1 MTARPL
7 ATTFKALGRKSR
19 RFLRR
24 YQTRKGNVAM
34 IFAQSIPVVV
44 AASLSA
50 EDLHRASTVHMQLQD
65 ALDAATLAAARS
77 TATTTAQIQSIGDGA
92 LKANL
97 KNFTN
102 ASLTADTFTLNADGT
117 VVSSATMDVK
127 PMIANLFLG
136 SDMNVGAKTQVVRQN
151 YKLEV
156 ALVLDNTGSM
166 AQNSKLTNAKAAANS
181 LIDML
186 AAGAARS
193 TDPNAVRMSLVPFS
207 STVKIG
213 STYQS
218 QTWMDQTGASP
229 INDLI
234 FPTGGTTTPSAYQ
247 HANRFTLFTKMNIA
261 WGGCVESRQ
270 YPYDVQDT
278 APSVGTPATLFTPYF
293 APDEPDISGYSDWNS
308 NYSVGNNYIS
318 DGLTANTTNKNWWKR
333 QGDINKYKS
342 SGLSLSGGKGPNQF
356 CDMAPVMRM
365 TTNYSSLKTAING
378 MVATGNTNVPMGL
391 MWGWHTISPNA
402 PFADG
407 QAYGTDKL
415 RKIVILMTDGDNT
428 NDIYDN
434 PNNSVYSGLGYIWET
449 RLGSSTGVSSTA
461 AQRTTAMNSRFT
473 ELCTN
478 MRAKNIE
485 IYVIGVEVASS
496 TSSLLSTC
504 ATDASHYFNVTDAS
518 QLTAT
523 FQTIAGQIANL
534 HLSQ

>member
-1 MTARPL
+1 MSAEFLTSTVKVLDR
-7 ATTFKALGRKSR
+7 KAR

-24 YQTRKGNVAM
+24 FQSRRGNVAM
-34 IFAQSIPVVV
+34 LFALTIPVAV

-50 EDLHRASTVHMQLQD
+50 VDLHRATSVRLQLQD

-77 TATTTAQIQSIGDGA
+77 TATTTAQVQTIGDNT

-97 KNFTN
+97 KTFTN
-102 ASLTADTFTLNADGT
+102 TSLISDTFTLNTDGT
-117 VVSSATMDVK
+117 VVSSAKVDVK

-136 SDMNVGAKTQVVRQN
+136 SDMTVGVKTQVVRQN

-166 AQNSKLTNAKAAANS
+166 ASDNKLVNAKTAANS

-193 TDPNAVRMSLVPFS
+193 TDPNAVRISLVPFS
-207 STVKIG
+207 STVKVG
-213 STYQS
+213 ATYKS
-218 QTWMDQTGASP
+218 ATWIDQNGASP

-234 FPTGGTTTPSAYQ
+234 FTTAGSATPTAYQ

-278 APSVGTPATLFTPYF
+278 APSTGTPATLFSPYF
-293 APDEPDISGYSDWNS
+293 APDEPDTSDYSDWNS
-308 NYSVGNNYIS
+308 NYSVGNNYID
-318 DGLTANTTNKNWWKR
+318 DGFTANTTNKNWWKR
-333 QGDINKYKS
+333 QGDTAKYKS
-342 SGLSLSGGKGPNQF
+342 SGLSLTNGKGPNQF

-365 TTNYSSLKTAING
+365 TTSFSTLKTAINS

-391 MWGWHTISPNA
+391 VWGWHTLSPNT

-407 QAYGTDKL
+407 LAYGTDKM
-415 RKIVILMTDGDNT
+415 RKIVVLMTDGDNT
-428 NDIYDN
+428 NDVYDN
-434 PNNSVYSGLGYIWET
+434 PNNSVYAGLGYMWET
-449 RLGSSTGVSSTA
+449 RLGSGTGVSSTA
-461 AQRTTAMNSRFT
+461 NQRTTAMNSRFT

-504 ATDASHYFNVTDAS
+504 ATDAAHYFNVTDSS
-518 QLTAT
+518 QLNAT

>member
-7 ATTFKALGRKSR
+7 ATTIKALGRKTR

-34 IFAQSIPVVV
+34 IFALSIPVVV

-50 EDLHRASTVHMQLQD
+50 VDLHRASTVHMQLQD

-102 ASLTADTFTLNADGT
+102 ASLTSDTFTLNADGT
-117 VVSSATMDVK
+117 VVSSAAMDVK

-166 AQNSKLTNAKAAANS
+166 AQDNKLVNAKTAANS

-193 TDPNAVRMSLVPFS
+193 TDPNAVRISLVPFS

-213 STYQS
+213 STYQN
-218 QTWMDQTGASP
+218 QTWIDQNGSSP

-293 APDEPDISGYSDWNS
+293 APDEPDTSAYSAWSSYDS
-308 NYSVGNNYIS
+308 TNNYIS
-318 DGLTANTTNKNWWKR
+318 DNMTANTTNKNWWKR
-333 QGDINKYKS
+333 QGDIAKYKS
-342 SGLSLSGGKGPNQF
+342 SGLDLSSGKGPNQY
-356 CDMAPVMRM
+356 CTMAPVMRM
-365 TTNYSSLKTAING
+365 TTSFSSLKTAING

-407 QAYGTDKL
+407 LAYGTDKL

-428 NDIYDN
+428 NDVYNN
-434 PNNSVYSGLGYIWET
+434 PNNSVYSGLGFIWET
-449 RLGSSTGVSSTA
+449 RLGASIGVSSTA
-461 AQRTTAMNSRFT
+461 TQRTTAMNSRFT
-473 ELCTN
+473 ELCGN
-478 MRAKNIE
+478 MKAKNIE
-485 IYVIGVEVASS
+485 IYVIGVEVAST

-504 ATDASHYFNVTDAS
+504 ATDASHYFDVTNSAD
-518 QLTAT
+518 LNAT